1 MISRRN
7 CVVLASFLVILISL
21 HRSEGA
27 YVQEFFKILIQDNVA
42 GAPVIHQQQ
51 EFDFDPDVSVKRRQQ
66 FYEIHGYRADKLI
79 ERLGLGIDGK
89 AQERLIQQRI
99 RDQGRLDDANFN
111 QYASDSVQNHY

>member
-1 MISRRN
+1 MLT
-7 CVVLASFLVILISL
+7 CQASFLAILSL

-42 GAPVIHQQQ
+42 GAPIIHKQQ

-66 FYEIHGYRADKLI
+66 FYDLHGYRADKLI

-89 AQERLIQQRI
+89 AEERLVQQRI
-99 RDQGRLDDANFN
+99 RDQGRLDDANQPY
-111 QYASDSVQNHY
+111 QYASDSAQNQY